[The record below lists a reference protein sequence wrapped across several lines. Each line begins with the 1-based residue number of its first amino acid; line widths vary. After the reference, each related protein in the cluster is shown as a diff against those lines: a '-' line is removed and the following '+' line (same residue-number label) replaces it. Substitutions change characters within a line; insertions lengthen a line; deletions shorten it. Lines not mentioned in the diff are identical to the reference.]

1 MVNGD
6 AFLLMRH
13 GETEANARD
22 LICGR
27 TDLPLTARGLAQA
40 KQAAAGL
47 VRSGEAAGIE
57 VILTSP
63 LARARQTAGA
73 VADALG
79 LVPVVAEG
87 LAERDWG
94 EWEGQPR
101 AILRREQTP
110 PGGES
115 PGAFHRRIADQLA
128 ALDLRRRSLI
138 VAHSGAARVI
148 HELLSA
154 GDHVRMANGEVRC
167 WSRSGAG
174 WHCHEVVNPGH

>member
-1 MVNGD
+1 MPAVK
-6 AFLLMRH
+6 
-13 GETEANARD
+13 NA
-22 LICGR
+22 
-27 TDLPLTARGLAQA
+27 
-40 KQAAAGL
+40 
-47 VRSGEAAGIE
+47 
-57 VILTSP
+57 

>member
-40 KQAAAGL
+40 RQAAAGL

-148 HELLSA
+148 LSLI
-154 GDHVRMANGEVRC
+154 HI
-167 WSRSGAG
+167 
-174 WHCHEVVNPGH
+174 